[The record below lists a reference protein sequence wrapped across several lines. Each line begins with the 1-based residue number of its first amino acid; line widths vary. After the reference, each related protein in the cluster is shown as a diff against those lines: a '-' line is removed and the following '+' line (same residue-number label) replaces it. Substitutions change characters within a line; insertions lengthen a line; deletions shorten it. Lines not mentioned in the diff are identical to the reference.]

1 MAPQMTSQE
10 KELLQTAIL
19 TICDP
24 RGNWEYG
31 WRMLCESAGMD
42 PKQFQPPF
50 RVRSDD
56 ELAQMAQSPNEPRPK
71 LPQSETEKKTRSS

>member
-1 MAPQMTSQE
+1 MTSQE
-10 KELLQTAIL
+10 KDLLQTAIL

-31 WRMLCESAGMD
+31 WQMLCESAGMD

-50 RVRSDD
+50 RARSEEDI
-56 ELAQMAQSPNEPRPK
+56 AQMAQPQNEPRPK
-71 LPQSETEKKTRSS
+71 LPQPGTGQKTGS